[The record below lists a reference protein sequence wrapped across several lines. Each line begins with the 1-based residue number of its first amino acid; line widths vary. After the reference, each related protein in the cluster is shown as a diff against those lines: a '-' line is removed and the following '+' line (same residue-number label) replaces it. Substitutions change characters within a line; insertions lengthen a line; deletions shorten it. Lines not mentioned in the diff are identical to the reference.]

1 MNKPLFWT
9 GISLQAIHL
18 FVFMILG
25 LTLITWNWAVV
36 LGITYI
42 MFNIVSLTMIFV
54 GAIGNQKKKDD
65 EQYRY

>member
-25 LTLITWNWAVV
+25 LTLITWNWIVI
-36 LGITYI
+36 LGIAYI
-42 MFNIVSLTMIFV
+42 IFNIASLAMIFI
-54 GAIGNQKKKDD
+54 GAVKKDKEED
-65 EQYRY
+65 YL

>member
-25 LTLITWNWAVV
+25 LTLITWNWIVI
-36 LGITYI
+36 LGIAYI
-42 MFNIVSLTMIFV
+42 IFNIVSLAMIFV
-54 GAIGNQKKKDD
+54 GAIKKEK
-65 EQYRY
+65 EEKY